1 MSIDSLFVS
10 QYVEGSSIEIPEQEM
25 TQQEKEAVEKMRR
38 VTSEKEMADIM
49 SDELV
54 RTLMLQIQM

>member
-10 QYVEGSSIEIPEQEM
+10 QYVEGSPIEIPEQEM